1 VADIMAEIEELK
13 KKLGAN
19 PDSMIFVPLADAY
32 RKSGLHK
39 EAIDTCKAGLEK
51 HPTYTSARVV
61 LGRIYSEK
69 EMLDEAIEEL
79 KRVEAVDVDNIMVHL
94 MLGNVYLKKQLFP
107 NAVEQFQRVLSLNP
121 DDTETQEKLREALSA
136 KQNAPAAAEPAPQSK
151 PEPVI
156 SPEPAAPAAPSQKQD
171 SKIDVQKSLKV
182 AELYVKK
189 EEFEKAIEVYR
200 EILDLDSENIIVQ
213 QRLREV
219 YDLQEKKHKKQ
230 QAINEKKKDF
240 DTDKITAEDI
250 LDVMKNAVENDSVD
264 EPAPSSKKPE
274 TTKEDAKKE
283 EQPKQ
288 ETKAA
293 KVEETKKEEPTP
305 APAAKEEPRKEEEP
319 KPEAKSPRKEEK
331 PSEDTKKEDAS
342 KENVAKEAEIDD
354 NKKKLV
360 QEILKGMTEVDGI
373 VGSFYILRTGKIVA
387 SVLPPKIN
395 AGEIENLVAS
405 IVEKTEMSVKNMNQ
419 GKLNQVVIASE
430 SGQLLFTEISKGVLF
445 MIGDANIN
453 VGKMGLTLKS
463 TIEKMKKV
471 L

>member
-1 VADIMAEIEELK
+1 MADVMAEIEELK

-32 RKSGLHK
+32 RKAGLYK
-39 EAIDTCKAGLEK
+39 EAIETCKSGLEK
-51 HPTYTSARVV
+51 HPTYTSARVL

-94 MLGNVYLKKQLFP
+94 MLGNVYLKKQLYP
-107 NAVEQFQRVLSLNP
+107 NAIEQFQKVLSLNP
-121 DDTETQEKLREALSA
+121 DDVETQEKLKEALSA
-136 KQNAPAAAEPAPQSK
+136 KQNPPSASTPPSPSPGEINLKEQTKDDKSAPVQET
-151 PEPVI
+151 
-156 SPEPAAPAAPSQKQD
+156 KQGTR
-171 SKIDVQKSLKV
+171 IDVQKSLKV

-230 QAINEKKKDF
+230 QALNEKKKDI

-264 EPAPSSKKPE
+264 EPAASVSDDRSKQQS
-274 TTKEDAKKE
+274 KEENEINARSESGKNGEVSEKKE
-283 EQPKQ
+283 ELKN
-288 ETKAA
+288 E
-293 KVEETKKEEPTP
+293 
-305 APAAKEEPRKEEEP
+305 AKEELQ
-319 KPEAKSPRKEEK
+319 SV
-331 PSEDTKKEDAS
+331 KKADDA
-342 KENVAKEAEIDD
+342 KENVAKEPEIED
-354 NKKKLV
+354 NKKTLV
-360 QEILKGMTEVDGI
+360 QEILKSMTEVDGI

-395 AGEIENLVAS
+395 ASEIESLVAS

-419 GKLNQVVIASE
+419 GRLNQVVIAAE
-430 SGQLLFTEISKGVLF
+430 AGQLLFTEISKGVLF

-453 VGKMGLTLKS
+453 VGKMGLMLKS